1 MPRQRRKSTKLAQF
15 ARHGGCGTEP
25 EGGEVPA
32 EFTQSGQP
40 AVSLFKIRRDTP
52 LRRPSLITVGFKQK
66 RNPQSLNSGRRQ
78 KYSENITFAQ
88 KEKKVRISTGIAH
101 FHLLEF
107 YARP

>member
-15 ARHGGCGTEP
+15 ARHGGCGTVP

-32 EFTQSGQP
+32 EFAQSGQP

-88 KEKKVRISTGIAH
+88 KEKK
-101 FHLLEF
+101 
-107 YARP
+107 